1 MNDCLVEGTEEFAA
15 HAHVRVE
22 EPTANENTEYGARDN
37 ASGECVSGS
46 GESDES
52 GESDVIVDPV
62 QFGGALHSTTGSVRV
77 NITDDDG
84 RHILSLVHYNIP

>member
-1 MNDCLVEGTEEFAA
+1 MNDCLVEGTEEFAV

-22 EPTANENTEYGARDN
+22 EPTANENAEYGARDS
-37 ASGECVSGS
+37 ASGGCVSGS
-46 GESDES
+46 GESD
-52 GESDVIVDPV
+52 ESDVIVDPV